1 MPHRIGPLGLFHETL
16 SGGDLRP
23 NLPADVAF
31 ADQLTATEI
40 VLGDQNLDS
49 RERRWRRRSRRRCL
63 VVATRQIGRNPA
75 SGESDTED
83 NETRGFH
90 YASLPT

>member
-1 MPHRIGPLGLFHETL
+1 MVP
-16 SGGDLRP
+16 
-23 NLPADVAF
+23 
-31 ADQLTATEI
+31 
-40 VLGDQNLDS
+40 
-49 RERRWRRRSRRRCL
+49 
-63 VVATRQIGRNPA
+63 TRQIGRNPA